1 MRRKLK
7 KKETIASNIE
17 IFGNKEAWQGRFD
30 GEGGVQLQNLG
41 VGDLRCPA

>member
-7 KKETIASNIE
+7 KKETIASNLDF
-17 IFGNKEAWQGRFD
+17 FGNKEAWQGRFD
-30 GEGGVQLQNLG
+30 GERGVQLQNLG